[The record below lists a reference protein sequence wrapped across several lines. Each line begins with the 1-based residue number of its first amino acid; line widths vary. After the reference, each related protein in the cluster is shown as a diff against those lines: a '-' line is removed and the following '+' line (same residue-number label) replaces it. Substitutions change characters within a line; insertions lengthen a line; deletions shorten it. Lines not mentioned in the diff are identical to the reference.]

1 MNRSAMN
8 RSIITRHAVDIGERK
23 DIENALA
30 EQDKRD
36 AILDYIAACDHP
48 EIFEE
53 DEEEMT
59 NE

>member
-1 MNRSAMN
+1 MN
-8 RSIITRHAVDIGERK
+8 RSIITRHLAGIGERK

-53 DEEEMT
+53 NEEEMI